1 MENGLCV
8 VVDIDV
14 FEIAAAV
21 ELDAKLVDD
30 IWISAMIYWE

>member
-1 MENGLCV
+1 MENGLGI

-30 IWISAMIYWE
+30 V